1 MATFATSHNIGVLD
15 GADKFSDK
23 LMDLSNIVAFID
35 ALRHD
40 VVAARLG
47 TLLETQP
54 VLLTKDGDV
63 ILAKDLRKRGSI
75 LWSFTLRTSS
85 YVHTDRTVGHLS
97 LNGASRDHV

>member
-23 LMDLSNIVAFID
+23 LMDLSNIVTFID

-63 ILAKDLRKRGSI
+63 ILAKDKPEFHKVKQQELDRAVLHRG
-75 LWSFTLRTSS
+75 
-85 YVHTDRTVGHLS
+85 
-97 LNGASRDHV
+97 RDHGGVPRRR